1 MGKRLRFNKFI
12 LLLILEVI
20 ILIIAI
26 WNNNKRSD
34 NKNFGLIE
42 DNSNFD
48 ITDDNKDSVIRDDQK
63 DFKITYENE
72 ELDITVDNKDFNI
85 SDDNKENDKL
95 DIDVTDDNKGIDKTK
110 ETFLVVID
118 PGHGGIDVGATSV
131 SGLYERDFTFSLSK
145 KVNEILE
152 KEGRIQIY
160 IINGY
165 IDYKD
170 RPSFANELNVDLYI
184 SIHGNIFE
192 TPDVSGTESYYYNNE
207 SKILAEVIHN
217 HVVSTTGF
225 NDRGVKKEEL
235 FVVRDT
241 EMPSVLLEVGYLTN
255 PQEEQMMFDDG
266 FQYLI
271 AESICDGIKKYLEI
285 D

>member
-12 LLLILEVI
+12 QLLILEVI

-26 WNNNKRSD
+26 WNNNKRSN
-34 NKNFGLIE
+34 NKDFGLIE
-42 DNSNFD
+42 DNSNFE
-48 ITDDNKDSVIRDDQK
+48 ITDDNKDSVIMDDKK

-72 ELDITVDNKDFNI
+72 ELDITV
-85 SDDNKENDKL
+85 
-95 DIDVTDDNKGIDKTK
+95 DNKGIDKTK

-145 KVNEILE
+145 KVNEVLE
-152 KEGRIQIY
+152 KEERIQIY

-170 RPSFANELNVDLYI
+170 RPSFANELNADLYI

-255 PQEEQMMFDDG
+255 PKEEQLMFDDG

>member
-12 LLLILEVI
+12 LFLILEVI

-26 WNNNKRSD
+26 WNNNKEIGNSD
-34 NKNFGLIE
+34 FK
-42 DNSNFD
+42 
-48 ITDDNKDSVIRDDQK
+48 ITDNNKDFKITEDKK

-72 ELDITVDNKDFNI
+72 ELDIQVDNKDFNI
-85 SDDNKENDKL
+85 SDDKPDNDNKDNDKL
-95 DIDVTDDNKGIDKTK
+95 DSDITDNNKDSNKDSNITNHNKDIDKTK
-110 ETFLVVID
+110 ETFLIVID

-131 SGLYERDFTFSLSK
+131 SGLYEKDFTFSLSK

-152 KEGRIQIY
+152 KEERIQVY

-170 RPSFANELNVDLYI
+170 RPDFANELNADLYI

-192 TPDVSGTESYYYNNE
+192 SPDISGTESYYYNDNSKLFAE
-207 SKILAEVIHN
+207 SIHN
-217 HVVSTTGF
+217 NVVSATSF
-225 NDRGVKKEEL
+225 IDRGIKKEDL

-241 EMPSVLLEVGYLTN
+241 DMPSVLLEVGY
-255 PQEEQMMFDDG
+255 
-266 FQYLI
+266 
-271 AESICDGIKKYLEI
+271 
-285 D
+285 

>member
-48 ITDDNKDSVIRDDQK
+48 ITDDNKDSFIRDDQK

-170 RPSFANELNVDLYI
+170 RPSFANELNADLYI

>member
-1 MGKRLRFNKFI
+1 MYK
-12 LLLILEVI
+12 
-20 ILIIAI
+20 IAS
-26 WNNNKRSD
+26 RSIKNEQAN
-34 NKNFGLIE
+34 NKNFG
-42 DNSNFD
+42 
-48 ITDDNKDSVIRDDQK
+48 V
-63 DFKITYENE
+63 
-72 ELDITVDNKDFNI
+72 
-85 SDDNKENDKL
+85 
-95 DIDVTDDNKGIDKTK
+95 TK
-110 ETFLVVID
+110 ETFKLVID
-118 PGHGGIDVGATSV
+118 SSHSVTDLSHGGIDVGATSV
-131 SGLYERDFTFSLSK
+131 SGLYEKDFTFSLSK
-145 KVNEILE
+145 KVNEVLE
-152 KEGRIQIY
+152 KEERIQIY

-170 RPSFANELNVDLYI
+170 RPSFANELNADLYI

-217 HVVSTTGF
+217 HVVSITGF

-255 PQEEQMMFDDG
+255 PKEEQLMFDDG

-271 AESICDGIKKYLEI
+271 AESICNGIKKYLEI